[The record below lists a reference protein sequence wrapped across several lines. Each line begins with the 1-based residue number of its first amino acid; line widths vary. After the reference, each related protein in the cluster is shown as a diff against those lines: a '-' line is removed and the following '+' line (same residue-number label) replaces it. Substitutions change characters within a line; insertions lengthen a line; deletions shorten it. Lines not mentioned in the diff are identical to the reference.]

1 MKSFRGSNCK
11 FRFFTI
17 PLWKADRHLV
27 AVIWTIRSDSR
38 VRWPREHL
46 PSSSRPS
53 RPNNANRSTPRV
65 RDTKLT
71 SNNTRSNP
79 LPPSNPTASPAEV
92 LQTANTTKKSCVVC
106 PRCWIW
112 YIPRGGCVGLYEF
125 GSPGSLE
132 GLRPDPSVLGSSHP
146 HTPLR
151 FRFFLPCLT
160 LPIDRLGAVTT
171 WRERGSIKNP
181 YHTSIFPFVSVP
193 DNPVTSVSFFVSLRH
208 THEIKGATRKCVP
221 VITHHTHLKLLVP
234 SLRPVTDG
242 TP

>member
-1 MKSFRGSNCK
+1 MSSASSPFPFAKLTVILF
-11 FRFFTI
+11 
-17 PLWKADRHLV
+17 

-132 GLRPDPSVLGSSHP
+132 GLRPDPSVLGSSHTP
-146 HTPLR
+146 HTTPVPFFPSLLNATYRPLR
-151 FRFFLPCLT
+151 GGDDLEGEGFYKKTHTT
-160 LPIDRLGAVTT
+160 LPSSPSYPYPTT
-171 WRERGSIKNP
+171 P
-181 YHTSIFPFVSVP
+181 LPP
-193 DNPVTSVSFFVSLRH
+193 L
-208 THEIKGATRKCVP
+208 
-221 VITHHTHLKLLVP
+221 P
-234 SLRPVTDG
+234 SLFRCDTLTKLKVQHESVYL
-242 TP
+242 

>member
-132 GLRPDPSVLGSSHP
+132 GLRPDPPALGSSHTP
-146 HTPLR
+146 HTTPVPFFPSLLNATYRPLR
-151 FRFFLPCLT
+151 GGDDLEGEGFYKKPIPHFHLPLRIRTRQPRYLRFLLC
-160 LPIDRLGAVTT
+160 
-171 WRERGSIKNP
+171 
-181 YHTSIFPFVSVP
+181 FVA
-193 DNPVTSVSFFVSLRH
+193 
-208 THEIKGATRKCVP
+208 THSRN
-221 VITHHTHLKLLVP
+221 
-234 SLRPVTDG
+234 
-242 TP
+242 